1 MPKQGIFT
9 KIHSRLSIKLLD
21 DNIRNLVKFSQNV
34 IMSAVVWINCSGSF
48 SLLVWLCTV
57 LVIPYH
63 CRCYFVYL
71 WCTYTGCIFSNSFR
85 SDLFCCFA
93 VSFHQH
99 DCAVH
104 SNLSFMREFPPVF
117 YFRVDAVF
125 WSVSC
130 QTTLV
135 SSCNVPVSI
144 FCHCRVKLI
153 LSQKSYTYCASTRRL
168 IILICGVAQW
178 GVWRSSRVGDVT

>member
-1 MPKQGIFT
+1 
-9 KIHSRLSIKLLD
+9 
-21 DNIRNLVKFSQNV
+21 
-34 IMSAVVWINCSGSF
+34 MSSSGVCMNKYGVCINCSGS
-48 SLLVWLCTV
+48 C
-57 LVIPYH
+57 
-63 CRCYFVYL
+63 CRWHF
-71 WCTYTGCIFSNSFR
+71 
-85 SDLFCCFA
+85 D
-93 VSFHQH
+93 VSHHQH
-99 DCAVH
+99 DCALSAVH

-153 LSQKSYTYCASTRRL
+153 LSQQLYTYCASTRRL
-168 IILICGVAQW
+168 IILICGVAQGW
-178 GVWRSSRVGDVT
+178 GMWRSSLMWCGVAQWLARPPACRKIGPRFESRPGTPAMAIWV